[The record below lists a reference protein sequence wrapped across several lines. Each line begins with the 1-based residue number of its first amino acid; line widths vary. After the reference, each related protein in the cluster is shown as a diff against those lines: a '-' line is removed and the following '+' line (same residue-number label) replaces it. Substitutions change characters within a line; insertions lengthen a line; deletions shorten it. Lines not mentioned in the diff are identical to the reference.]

1 MDVEWDVVGFS
12 VGQVGAV
19 SQVEGDVK
27 EIHNFLVD
35 QTVSKYFAL
44 VYLLSALATVLQ
56 IKNIYIYIYIYIFC
70 KLDVKNI
77 KGISSRKIIQR
88 IWLTNSLIRL
98 LKFQD
103 PNF

>member
-1 MDVEWDVVGFS
+1 MGPTSNWSD
-12 VGQVGAV
+12 AIILRL
-19 SQVEGDVK
+19 
-27 EIHNFLVD
+27 EI
-35 QTVSKYFAL
+35 
-44 VYLLSALATVLQ
+44 
-56 IKNIYIYIYIYIFC
+56 
-70 KLDVKNI
+70 DVKNI